1 MLIDEPSLQAKD
13 EFLKKRFLF
22 LYVYACVSIDRIGVG
37 TRGEPGVGYPE
48 ELELQEILRRLLRVL
63 EIEQRFLTI
72 EPSLQ
77 PHQG

>member
-1 MLIDEPSLQAKD
+1 MN
-13 EFLKKRFLF
+13 FLEMIF
-22 LYVYACVSIDRIGVG
+22 LYVYACVSIYRIGVC
-37 TRGEPGVGYPE
+37 TRGEHGVGSPE

-72 EPSLQ
+72 EPSLP